1 MIFRELNQNMYCSSC
16 GKSVVPGLAYCNHCG
31 AKLIGTQADTAKAS
45 DPSIDSLIWGIVSV
59 FVGGIGV
66 LIGLLAMMKNLLDF
80 HQGLLMFFSLL
91 TFALI
96 TAIEAV
102 FIWMLFSRNRPAR
115 RVPELEHEHRTT
127 KELEGAPPRLL
138 ADPIPMPSV
147 TEHTTRSFDPAY
159 EKRK

>member
-1 MIFRELNQNMYCSSC
+1 MYCSSC
-16 GKSVVPGLAYCNHCG
+16 GVSVVHGLTYCNHCG
-31 AKLIGTQADTAKAS
+31 AKLVGAQASIAKPGDS
-45 DPSIDSLIWGIVSV
+45 SIDSLIWAIVSV

-66 LIGLLAMMKNLLDF
+66 LIGLLAMMKNLLEF

-102 FIWMLFSRNRPAR
+102 FIWMLFSRNRPTR
-115 RVPELEHEHRTT
+115 RAPELEHEHRAT
-127 KELEGAPPRLL
+127 KELEEAPARML

-147 TEHTTRSFDPAY
+147 TEQTTRSFDPAY